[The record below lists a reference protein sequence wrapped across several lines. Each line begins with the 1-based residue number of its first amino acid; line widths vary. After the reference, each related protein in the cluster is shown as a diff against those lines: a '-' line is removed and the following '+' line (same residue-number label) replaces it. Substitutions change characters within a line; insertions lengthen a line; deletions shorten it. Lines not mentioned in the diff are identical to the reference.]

1 MSGLS
6 IGRVC
11 EEEEGNGA
19 ETRGACKSSKNFIV
33 YLFRVCGKIEP
44 AYVMR
49 DSEQQGEREG
59 TR

>member
-19 ETRGACKSSKNFIV
+19 ERACKSSKNFIV

-44 AYVMR
+44 ACVMR